1 MDYYDAKN
9 RINNIKDATWDYQ
22 QSINKI
28 QTELLNK
35 LESLNNVSKSIS
47 RDINQKDIVGLSNEA
62 INAIKGNITSALQLS
77 ASALSTLSADAT
89 EEIKKIVNN
98 YNSSIDPENPTPTL
112 AYEEISLSSVAGIG
126 DFSDDGSSSRDGGGG
141 GYTPPKTFEDYIIS
155 LGSEELYSEKIKD
168 WDNLVSNFL
177 SQYELSD
184 VVESIKIEGNKV
196 IIKYKN
202 GKEETIDNVQNINEL
217 VSKIKSNLE

>member
-9 RINNIKDATWDYQ
+9 KINNIKDATQDYQ

-28 QTELLNK
+28 QSELLNE
-35 LESLNNVSKSIS
+35 LESLNSVSKSIS

-62 INAIKGNITSALQLS
+62 INAIKGNISSALQLS
-77 ASALSTLSADAT
+77 ASALSTLSEDAT

-98 YNSSIDPENPTPTL
+98 YNSSIDPENPTPAL
-112 AYEEISLSSVAGIG
+112 EYEEISLASVAGIG
-126 DFSDDGSSSRDGGGG
+126 DFSEDSGSSRGGGG
-141 GYTPPKTFEDYIIS
+141 GPTQPKTFEDYLLS
-155 LGSEELYSEKIKD
+155 LGTKKIYSNDIEN
-168 WDNLVSNFL
+168 WDNIVNVFL
-177 SQYELSD
+177 NQYDLAD
-184 VVESIKIEGNKV
+184 AIESIKLEGNKV

-202 GKEETIDNVQNINEL
+202 GKEETIENIKNVDEL